1 MQAPVQVTFRHMEP
15 SEAVRERVLDLVQRL
30 ERFSGRITRCLVVVD
45 APAKHQR
52 HGAPFAVKVDVQI
65 PGETLHV
72 HSEKLAAEAHAD
84 VYVALSDA
92 FDSLKRKLRR
102 TNESGRK
109 YS

>member
-1 MQAPVQVTFRHMEP
+1 MQAPVQVTFRHMAP

-30 ERFSGRITRCLVVVD
+30 KRFNGRITRCHVVVD

-52 HGAPFAVKVDVQI
+52 HGAPFSVKVDVQI

-72 HSEKLAAEAHAD
+72 HSEELAGEAHAD

-92 FDSLKRKLRR
+92 FDSLKRMLQR
-102 TNESGRK
+102 TNESARA